1 MIIGM
6 IFGLILLVVIA
17 LIVYQT
23 YRAVATRDFSY
34 LKWVIYGINIGL
46 FVFASTVLFQL
57 IFDFLGLTG
66 GLDWLQSLLKA
77 EGENWSLSLAWSK
90 TSLLSALVELWQSV
104 MTIGLL
110 VCLRTFMKNI
120 LAEEIFVTSNIRLA
134 RLTALFLLLLSLAR
148 PGIATISFAGPGL
161 PATNISFFSLN
172 YLLAAVLVWTLSIIL
187 EKAKVIADEND
198 FTI

>member
-1 MIIGM
+1 MIIGVVL
-6 IFGLILLVVIA
+6 GVVLLAVVIG
-17 LIVYQT
+17 IQGSI
-23 YRAVATRDFSY
+23 YRAVKARDFSY

-110 VCLRTFMKNI
+110 VCIRTLLKNI
-120 LAEEIFVTSNIRLA
+120 LAEEIFVASNIRLA

-148 PGIATISFAGPGL
+148 PGIATISFAGSGF

-172 YLLAAVLVWTLSIIL
+172 YLLAAVLVWTLSLVL
-187 EKAKVIADEND
+187 EKAKIIADEND